1 MRKRLGNVAEIVVD
15 DVIALVTDHQTTMRH
30 SMRERNGA
38 LVSFQRQ
45 VPNGSQTMRIDE
57 RALRLQRSAPGCR
70 GMVESSGYVH

>member
-1 MRKRLGNVAEIVVD
+1 LIKSQIMRKRLGNVAEIVVD

-57 RALRLQRSAPGCR
+57 RALRL
-70 GMVESSGYVH
+70 